1 MKKAL
6 TAESLKKGIMQ
17 ASPLAQTDC
26 LEGFHSVL
34 NLFAPKLIAY
44 SYIGMYC
51 RYFHFTIFI
60 FFVCSFLLLPIC
72 TSYMF
77 NNNYDKSM
85 FFFVCFF
92 LFLYRHILA
101 ALHFNY
107 NLHRDDKVNGD
118 DSVLLKLSYPKFKN
132 GEATVRSQK
141 VEQNFGKQITF
152 ITLYINKPTHLVL

>member
-1 MKKAL
+1 
-6 TAESLKKGIMQ
+6 MQ

-34 NLFAPKLIAY
+34 NLFVPKLIAY

-141 VEQNFGKQITF
+141 AEQNFGKQITF

>member
-17 ASPLAQTDC
+17 ASPLSQTDC

-60 FFVCSFLLLPIC
+60 LSYVSSCLFQYVLVICSVIVTKVFSFLFL
-72 TSYMF
+72 
-77 NNNYDKSM
+77 
-85 FFFVCFF
+85 CF
-92 LFLYRHILA
+92 FLYRHILA
-101 ALHFNY
+101 ALHFNC
-107 NLHRDDKVNGD
+107 NLHRDDKVNEG
-118 DSVLLKLSYPKFKN
+118 DSVPLKVSYPKFKN

-141 VEQNFGKQITF
+141 VEQNFGK
-152 ITLYINKPTHLVL
+152 

>member
-6 TAESLKKGIMQ
+6 TAESLKKGIMK

-51 RYFHFTIFI
+51 RYFHFLSIFL
-60 FFVCSFLLLPIC
+60 FVPTC

-77 NNNYDKSM
+77 NSNDKHL
-85 FFFVCFF
+85 FFT
-92 LFLYRHILA
+92 LFLSLQAYSSSS
-101 ALHFNY
+101 AL
-107 NLHRDDKVNGD
+107 
-118 DSVLLKLSYPKFKN
+118 
-132 GEATVRSQK
+132 
-141 VEQNFGKQITF
+141 
-152 ITLYINKPTHLVL
+152 

>member
-1 MKKAL
+1 
-6 TAESLKKGIMQ
+6 
-17 ASPLAQTDC
+17 
-26 LEGFHSVL
+26 
-34 NLFAPKLIAY
+34 
-44 SYIGMYC
+44 
-51 RYFHFTIFI
+51 
-60 FFVCSFLLLPIC
+60 
-72 TSYMF
+72 MF
-77 NNNYDKSM
+77 NNYDKSM